1 MPIYEY
7 ACPKCNTKFE
17 KLLRSMNDG
26 RGVACPTCGAKN
38 ARKVM
43 SAFAVGAQAQ
53 RPAPACGR
61 GSPCSNFCG
70 DGSCAFDQ

>member
-17 KLLRSMNDG
+17 RLLRSSNDG
-26 RGVACPTCGAKN
+26 RSVVCPRCGAKN

-43 SAFAVGAQAQ
+43 SPFAVGAAA
-53 RPAPACGR
+53 PPAAPACGR
-61 GSPCSNFCG
+61 GSPCSESCG
-70 DGSCAFDQ
+70 DGSCVFDQ